1 MAPIKLRP
9 MQRLQAALGPILA
22 SLPDPVLRRLAGAPI
37 VVDGQ
42 ILAPDMHLL
51 VKALAKRP
59 MMAANA
65 AALRKQQTI
74 GAVIANGT
82 PIEIH
87 AVRDLEVAGLPARHY
102 HPGGMAPLVMFLH
115 GGGFVFGDLE
125 THDRLCRMLC
135 KHAGVHV
142 LAIEYRLAPEHPFPA
157 GADDAER
164 AWHWVVAHAAE
175 LGADPACLAVAGDS
189 AGGNLSTI
197 VAQRFAGTPLAPKAQ
212 LLLYPTV
219 DHKGEYPSKTLFAEG
234 FFLTRKAMTW
244 FDEQYAIAGGNVDDP
259 RHAPGTSKQLA
270 NQPPAIIVTAGFDP
284 LRDEAEAYGE
294 ALRRA
299 GSQVIVRRYSGLI
312 HGFAS
317 MTGVSRSANEAMLEV
332 CGMLRAVLAVQWKPV
347 TLASRTSPVAGGGTI
362 DASAVAST

>member
-1 MAPIKLRP
+1 MATIKLRP
-9 MQRLQAALGPILA
+9 LQRLQAALGPILA

-42 ILAPDMHLL
+42 LLAPDMQLV

-59 MMAANA
+59 MTAPNA
-65 AALRKQQTI
+65 AALREQQRI
-74 GAVIANGT
+74 GAAIANGA
-82 PIEIH
+82 PIEVH
-87 AVRDLEVAGLPARHY
+87 AVRDLDVEGLPARHY
-102 HPGGMAPLVMFLH
+102 HPGEVAPLVMFLH

-164 AWHWVVAHAAE
+164 AWQWVSAHADG
-175 LGADPACLAVAGDS
+175 LGADPARLAVAGDS
-189 AGGNLSTI
+189 AGGNLATI
-197 VAQRFAGTPLAPKAQ
+197 VAQRFAGTALAPEAQ

-219 DHKGEYPSKTLFAEG
+219 DHKSDHPSKSLFADG
-234 FFLTRKAMTW
+234 FFLTRKAMAW
-244 FDEQYAIAGGNVDDP
+244 FDEQYAQAGGDLADP
-259 RHAPGTSKQLA
+259 RHAPGAAQHLA

-284 LRDEAEAYGE
+284 LRDEAESYGE

-299 GSQVIVRRYSGLI
+299 GSQVIVRRFSGLI

-332 CGMLRAVLAVQWKPV
+332 CGMLRAVLAVQGQP
-347 TLASRTSPVAGGGTI
+347 TPLAARTSSPG
-362 DASAVAST
+362 ASTTDQAAC

>member
-1 MAPIKLRP
+1 MATIKLRP
-9 MQRLQAALGPILA
+9 LQRLQAALGPILA
-22 SLPDPVLRRLAGAPI
+22 SLPDAVLRRLAGKPI

-42 ILAPDMHLL
+42 QLAPDMQLV

-59 MMAANA
+59 MTAPNA
-65 AALRKQQTI
+65 AALRKQQRI
-74 GAVIANGT
+74 GAQIANG
-82 PIEIH
+82 PLIDVH
-87 AVRDLEVAGLPARHY
+87 AVRDLDVEGLPARHY
-102 HPGGMAPLVMFLH
+102 HPGGLAPLVMFLH

-164 AWHWVVAHAAE
+164 AWQWVSAHAE
-175 LGADPACLAVAGDS
+175 GLGADPARLAVAGDS

-197 VAQRFAGTPLAPKAQ
+197 VAQRFAGTALAPKAQ

-219 DHKGEYPSKTLFAEG
+219 DYKSDHPSKSLFADG
-234 FFLTRKAMTW
+234 FFLTREAMAW
-244 FDEQYAIAGGNVDDP
+244 FDEQYAQAGGNLADP
-259 RHAPGTSKQLA
+259 RHAPGTANHLA

-284 LRDEAEAYGE
+284 LRDEAEIYGE

-299 GSQVIVRRYSGLI
+299 GSQVIVRRFSGLI

-332 CGMLRAVLAVQWKPV
+332 CGMLRAVLAVQWQPT
-347 TLASRTSPVAGGGTI
+347 TLAARTSSSTGG
-362 DASAVAST
+362 STTDPAPC

>member
-1 MAPIKLRP
+1 MASIKLRP
-9 MQRLQAALGPILA
+9 LQRLQAALGPILA
-22 SLPDPVLRRLAGAPI
+22 SLPEPVLRRLAGKPI

-42 ILAPDMHLL
+42 TLAPDMQLV

-59 MMAANA
+59 MTAANA
-65 AALRKQQTI
+65 VALRKQQSI
-74 GAVIANGT
+74 GAVIANGA
-82 PIEIH
+82 PIEVY
-87 AVRDLEVAGLPARHY
+87 AVRDLEVDGLPARHY
-102 HPGGMAPLVMFLH
+102 HPGGVAPLVMFLH

-142 LAIEYRLAPEHPFPA
+142 LAIEYRLAPEHRFPA

-164 AWHWVVAHAAE
+164 AWQWVNAHAAE
-175 LGADPACLAVAGDS
+175 LGADPSRLAVAGDS
-189 AGGNLSTI
+189 AGGNLATI
-197 VAQRFAGTPLAPKAQ
+197 VAQKFSGTPLAPKAQ

-219 DHKGEYPSKTLFAEG
+219 DHKSDHPSKTLFADG

-244 FDEQYAIAGGNVDDP
+244 FDEQYAQAGGDLEDP
-259 RHAPGTSKQLA
+259 RHAPGTAPHLA
-270 NQPPAIIVTAGFDP
+270 NQPTAIIVTAGFDP

-299 GSQVIVRRYSGLI
+299 GSHVIVRRYTGLI

-317 MTGVSRSANEAMLEV
+317 MTGVSRSANEAMLEI
-332 CGMLRAVLAVQWKPV
+332 CGMLRAVLELQWKPT
-347 TLASRTSPVAGGGTI
+347 TLASRTSPTTGGGTI
-362 DASAVAST
+362 EAPAVAST

>member
-1 MAPIKLRP
+1 MAIKLRP
-9 MQRLQAALGPILA
+9 AQKLQALLGPILA
-22 SLPDPVLRRLAGAPI
+22 ALPDPILRRLAGKP
-37 VVDGQ
+37 VTLDGQ
-42 ILAPDMHLL
+42 TLAPDMQLV
-51 VKALAKRP
+51 VKALERRP
-59 MMAANA
+59 IYAENA
-65 AALRKQQTI
+65 SELRKRQGI
-74 GAVIANGT
+74 GAVIANGL
-82 PIEIH
+82 PVPVH
-87 AVRDLEVAGLPARHY
+87 AVKDLEVAGLKARHY
-102 HPGGMAPLVMFLH
+102 HPGEKAPLVLFLH

-164 AWHWVVAHAAE
+164 AWTWAAAHAKE
-175 LGADPACLAVAGDS
+175 LGANDVLAVAGDS

-197 VAQRFAGTPLAPKAQ
+197 VAQRFAGMPLAPRAQ

-219 DHKGEYPSKTLFAEG
+219 DHESDHPSKTLFAEG

-244 FDEQYAIAGGNVDDP
+244 FDEQYVQTGHDLEDP
-259 RHAPGTSKQLA
+259 RLAPGQAAQLA

-284 LRDEAEAYGE
+284 LRDEAEHYGE

-299 GSQVIVRRYSGLI
+299 GSHAIIRRYPGLI

-317 MTGVSRSANEAMLEV
+317 MTGVSRSANEAVIEI
-332 CGMLRAVLAVQWKPV
+332 CGMLRAALQWNPV
-347 TLASRTSPVAGGGTI
+347 TTASRTSPVVGGGTI
-362 DASAVAST
+362 EAA